1 MFNSPPFFL
10 KETHLIWQSRYGISE
25 NKTRGIYER
34 ERERERERRKNYLKE
49 LGSSYKKIK
58 LKIDTV

>member
-10 KETHLIWQSRYGISE
+10 EETHLIWQSRYGISE

-34 ERERERERRKNYLKE
+34 ERERERERVLKMAFTF
-49 LGSSYKKIK
+49 GQFI
-58 LKIDTV
+58 

>member
-10 KETHLIWQSRYGISE
+10 EETHLIWQSRYGISE

-34 ERERERERRKNYLKE
+34 ERERERESTKNGVYFWAVHI
-49 LGSSYKKIK
+49 KK
-58 LKIDTV
+58 